1 MSETPT
7 PQDPQQ
13 RDQPAMST
21 RWTRAPIV
29 QPSSP
34 AFKHLTEDLGLSFA
48 IVEAATKGD
57 ALREGPGGNAWY
69 PHRDANGGITGVSTD
84 SKDLPHAMLRGSQK
98 ALFRLA
104 GGDSPTRIVFTEQP
118 AEALAIAQIEK
129 LRPDTLYVASAGSLS
144 AGSSKALAEELKK
157 IADLPGA
164 QLGIATNRGN
174 QGENTAQYVAKV
186 AEAVGVQTVRYA
198 PTDKCFTWT
207 AYLKANPDASSLP
220 EATSAASTAGMA
232 NKVAGETPQPAPA
245 KTPDPSLEILQKL
258 KQIAETSN
266 APEMKDAL
274 PKIQN
279 LIVVGE
285 ANPAQLR
292 EPGFQMQIGWALMD
306 VEKHTGQTLNL
317 PENQRAAI
325 KAAGETMPGLDNH
338 DVRAALVATKSVRD
352 QQLVD
357 RIRDFASFVAAQ
369 PYPQMTPDINAKT
382 SEFNRSITAS
392 IAQIGKIEAQRQA
405 DRSAAAIAAQS
416 TQQTAQSTQQT
427 AQSTQQAD
435 AVEGQR
441 THRAETKI
449 EKNASAASEAQNVKE
464 APVVQS
470 GGGLNVPVR
479 QPSNFLERLNGIALA
494 WHERFQGEGSIHRK
508 LLAQQAEEMRARGE
522 TPPPMPPIPPAP
534 NFTAP
539 REPATTSAQSPKPA
553 ADSTQPAAATPS
565 APPSSPGAATA
576 TPKRSAFQQ
585 YTHDIIFGSNK
596 PEEAGLARADAPAAW
611 PKTPDTGLTGT
622 IGTLSAD
629 SSRSRIGPAINRASI
644 SGKEAAA
651 AMSDLLTGP
660 AREIMGKITAAARG
674 EGNDVSTVIAEMK
687 PDGKYAGLRHEF
699 DKAVQENPA
708 LSAAIDTA
716 VTKLNVYG
724 EDRARVDTAY
734 RKFDLDPKEAE
745 AKFKDQDQTLAEAAR
760 AFPGDKPGKSLI
772 ESLSEVARDAVRNM
786 IALVRQAFG
795 MDPGA
800 MPQPQQDRDSSPGMG
815 M

>member
-7 PQDPQQ
+7 PQDPRQ

-29 QPSSP
+29 QPDSP
-34 AFKHLTEDLGLSFA
+34 AFKHLTEDLGLSPA

-157 IADLPGA
+157 IAELPGA
-164 QLGIATNRGN
+164 ELGIATNRGN
-174 QGENTAQYVAKV
+174 QGETTAQYVAKV
-186 AEAVGVQTVRYA
+186 AETAGVQTVRYA
-198 PTDKCFTWT
+198 PTDKSFTWT
-207 AYLKANPDASSLP
+207 AYLKANPEAASLP

-232 NKVAGETPQPAPA
+232 NKVAGETPQPAPV
-245 KTPDPSLEILQKL
+245 KIPDPSLEILQNL

-382 SEFNRSITAS
+382 AEFNRSITAS
-392 IAQIGKIEAQRQA
+392 IAQIGEIEAQRQT

-416 TQQTAQSTQQT
+416 KQH
-427 AQSTQQAD
+427 AD
-435 AVEGQR
+435 AAEGQR
-441 THRAETKI
+441 TQRAETKI

-470 GGGLNVPVR
+470 GGGLNVPLR

-539 REPATTSAQSPKPA
+539 REPATTSAPSPKPA

-565 APPSSPGAATA
+565 APPSSPGEATA

-596 PEEAGLARADAPAAW
+596 PEEAGVARADAPAAW

-629 SSRSRIGPAINRASI
+629 SSRSRIGPAIDRASI

-687 PDGKYAGLRHEF
+687 PDGKYAGLRQEF
-699 DKAVQENPA
+699 DKAVHENPA

-716 VTKLNVYG
+716 VTKLNAYG